1 MADNEGTA
9 AAGVLA
15 FIGIAFILMSSL
27 FFVLMGDPRNVLV
40 DRDLNGR
47 AETVQGIVLGIED
60 TNTEVNEETVEVIGF
75 NYTVDGNY
83 YEGDSYATD
92 YSVLNS
98 LKVGGPVTVEYLPD
112 APHIGRVK
120 GASFS
125 QVPWWVYLILTPFMI
140 VGVAMVCGSAA
151 MIGQR
156 IRGSQETTE
165 STFMDASGQTVK
177 EPWHEG

>member
-1 MADNEGTA
+1 MADNDDTA

-15 FIGIAFILMSSL
+15 VIGISFILMSSL
-27 FFVLMGDPRNVLV
+27 FLFLMGDPRDVLV
-40 DRDLNGR
+40 DRDLNER
-47 AETVQGIVLGIED
+47 AQSVQGFVLGIED

-75 NYTVDGNY
+75 NYTVDGKG
-83 YEGDSYATD
+83 YEGDSYTSD
-92 YSVLNS
+92 YSVLNA

-125 QVPWWVYLILTPFMI
+125 QVPWWVYLILAPFML
-140 VGVAMVCGSAA
+140 VGVAMLCGSAG
-151 MIGQR
+151 IVGQR
-156 IRGSQETTE
+156 IRGTQGSKDNTYV
-165 STFMDASGQTVK
+165 DASGQAIK

>member
-27 FFVLMGDPRNVLV
+27 FFVLMGDPRDVLV

-75 NYTVDGNY
+75 KYTVDGKD
-83 YEGDSYATD
+83 YEGQSYTSE
-92 YSVLNS
+92 YSVLNA

-120 GASFS
+120 GASAS
-125 QVPWWVYLILTPFMI
+125 QVPWWTFLVLIPFILLGLLMLYW
-140 VGVAMVCGSAA
+140 SASS
-151 MIGQR
+151 IGQS
-156 IRGSQETTE
+156 IRGSQKTTE
-165 STFMDASGQTVK
+165 GTFVDASGQSVK
-177 EPWHEG
+177 APWHEG